1 MLMIVQHKMIL
12 TNKVALILSTILSV
26 FGMNTWQCVGA
37 GHDRRYSQM
46 CMKSRQPRVELSSKC

>member
-1 MLMIVQHKMIL
+1 MFMIVQHKMIL
-12 TNKVALILSTILSV
+12 TLVAQTLSTILSV

-37 GHDRRYSQM
+37 GHDRRHSQM